1 MKLEIMGFSQQ
12 GLMDLGLG
20 VEDAMLLRWFV
31 DFQGSTRMKPIAD
44 PDTGKT
50 YHWVNFKKV
59 VEDLPVITK
68 SDRWISERFN
78 KLVTC
83 GLLEKFSATSAAGRV
98 SAFRIAENE
107 DYLSL
112 ISMSVK
118 TDMAHV
124 SKNRHGMSVNTD
136 MAMSAATDMQSN
148 LNRLPSNNNTGD
160 SQLEDTFCSEVP
172 KNGTPSQSPA
182 VLQIPLND
190 KTTYGVTDAQIKKWT
205 ELYPAVDVVQQ
216 LRQMIGWCDG
226 NPKRCK
232 TRTGVLRFI
241 NSWLSREQDRGGK
254 RSTAPSSSRTMVNN
268 AAFENQQGGELVW

>member
-20 VEDAMLLRWFV
+20 VEDAMLLRWFI
-31 DFQGSTRMKPIAD
+31 DYQNTRKMKMISG
-44 PDTGKT
+44 PDGKV
-50 YHWVNFKKV
+50 YFWVNMKKV
-59 VEDLPVITK
+59 CEDLPVLTK
-68 SDRWISERFN
+68 SEKWISQKFN
-78 KLVTC
+78 RL
-83 GLLEKFSATSAAGRV
+83 V
-98 SAFRIAENE
+98 SAGILLKQETFEGRGRMSCFRINDEA
-107 DYLSL
+107 YLQL
-112 ISMSVK
+112 VDLNVDSMSVK
-118 TDMAHV
+118 TDIENKVNV
-124 SKNRHGMSVNTD
+124 SKNGHVMSVKTD
-136 MAMSAATDMQSN
+136 IAHRETND
-148 LNRLPSNNNTGD
+148 LPRNNNTGD
-160 SQLEDTFCSEVP
+160 NPLRINDCSEVP

-205 ELYPAVDVVQQ
+205 ELYPAVDVMQQ

-268 AAFENQQGGELVW
+268 SVFDNQQGGETIW